1 MIEKNSAFKVF
12 EINMER
18 TNILIQ
24 AVEKISAYNFLYQ
37 EKAYNISPD
46 HRNIVKA
53 VQDKEL
59 EKISNSCYEHAIISI
74 ATTFE
79 TYLKELVQELLF
91 KHGDYFLNRN
101 SKWKE
106 RINALINDSEKYDFE
121 IILNRLNLRNRFQT
135 IEFLDTYNLVLL
147 TPDQENLINSIY
159 IKRNNF
165 VHNGSKLSK
174 KAKTQITELNE
185 VDKEK
190 YFDLSIKWTRTKFK
204 RMMIKVHENIFQK
217 LNE

>member
-1 MIEKNSAFKVF
+1 MIEKNNAFKVF

-18 TNILIQ
+18 TNMLIQ

-37 EKAYNISPD
+37 EKAYDRSPD
-46 HRNIVKA
+46 YRNIIKS
-53 VQDKEL
+53 VQNKEL

-79 TYLKELVQELLF
+79 TYLKELIQELLF
-91 KHGDYFLNRN
+91 KHGDYFLSQD

-106 RINALINDSEKYDFE
+106 RINAIINDSEKYDFE
-121 IILNRLNLRNRFQT
+121 IILNRLNLKNRFQI
-135 IEFLDTYNLVLL
+135 IEFLNTYNLVLL
-147 TPDQENLINSIY
+147 TPDQENLLNSIY

-174 KAKTQITELNE
+174 KAKTQITELNK

-190 YFDLSIKWTRTKFK
+190 YFDLSIKSTRTKFK
-204 RMMIKVHENIFQK
+204 RMMVKVHENTFQK
-217 LNE
+217 LNK